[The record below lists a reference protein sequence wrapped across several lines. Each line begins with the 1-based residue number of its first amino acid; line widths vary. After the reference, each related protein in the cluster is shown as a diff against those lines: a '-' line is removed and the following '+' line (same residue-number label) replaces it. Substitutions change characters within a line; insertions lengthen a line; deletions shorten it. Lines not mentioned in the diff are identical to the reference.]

1 MSTDIYFS
9 AAKKDGNT
17 SDDSAYFFF
26 SRAQGIGNCILS
38 YFAEFI
44 PAEYDKRDTARA
56 YPKYRITLNDWTRL
70 MHTLSDEEELLRYLA
85 DYVLSVFSFDEY
97 VPEEYRD
104 FENIDV
110 QKLVRFARWFSR
122 VFHLNS
128 TLRETNEIIFPDQRN
143 CERIA
148 ADAYALIKWQRMDQT
163 VREYLLDSQYEVY
176 IGIG

>member
-1 MSTDIYFS
+1 MGTDIYFS
-9 AAKKDGNT
+9 AAKKVGNT
-17 SDDSAYFFF
+17 SDDATYFFF
-26 SRAQGIGNCILS
+26 SRTHGIESCILS

-56 YPKYRITLNDWTRL
+56 YPKYRITLNAWSRL

-85 DYVLSVFSFDEY
+85 DYVLSVFAFDEY
-97 VPEEYRD
+97 VPEKYRD

-110 QKLVRFARWFSR
+110 QKLVRFDLWLSR
-122 VFHLNS
+122 VFHLNG
-128 TLRETNEIIFPDQRN
+128 TLLETNEIIFPDQRN

-148 ADAYALIKWQRMDQT
+148 ADAYALIKWLRMDRT
-163 VREYLLDSQYEVY
+163 VRKYLIDSQYEVY